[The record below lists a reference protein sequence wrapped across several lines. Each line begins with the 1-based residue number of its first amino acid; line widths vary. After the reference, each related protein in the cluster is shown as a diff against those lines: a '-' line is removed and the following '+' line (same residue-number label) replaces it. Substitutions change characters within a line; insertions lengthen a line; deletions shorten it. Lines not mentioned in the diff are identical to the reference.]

1 MANTITVSLSLS
13 SSNVLPSPMN
23 VSVGTNISADSG
35 TLTRAKVLSTSADGS
50 TATLRLYE
58 ANDKLERAYLFVRNL
73 DSELENYIYI
83 HNEAVDN
90 NDFAKIGGGRL
101 VSSETF
107 ILTQDKRDATRATVR
122 LTPDDRPD
130 QRTNAAG
137 EAYIGTT
144 SLTATPPS
152 TDTSTTTTTSTGTS
166 TGGGGGG
173 SSSSGSSPSTGGGY

>member
-90 NDFAKIGGGRL
+90 NDFAKIGGGEFMFL
-101 VSSETF
+101 PVAVDGKYEVYGTKANQMIEYGVFGFDNS
-107 ILTQDKRDATRATVR
+107 AV
-122 LTPDDRPD
+122 
-130 QRTNAAG
+130 TN
-137 EAYIGTT
+137 T
-144 SLTATPPS
+144 SVA
-152 TDTSTTTTTSTGTS
+152 
-166 TGGGGGG
+166 
-173 SSSSGSSPSTGGGY
+173 